1 MLSSN
6 ILKKIKGKI
15 TSKPGVYIFTDSK
28 NKKLYIGKAS
38 NLKRRLLSYLKTK
51 DQRILK
57 MLSLAKKINII
68 ESDSEIEAI
77 ILESKYIKKYKPVFN
92 IMLRDD
98 KNFFYIGFTKENF
111 PKIFITHQP
120 HKLQIINSNTQT
132 GSKIQNTQNTN
143 QKQNYKKLETQNWKS
158 LSASIEW
165 IGPFVDGTALK
176 TTLKYLRK
184 IFPYCTCKKPH
195 NNFCLNYHIGKCL
208 GLCCLKENSLQKN
221 KLPLLDY
228 ETIYKRNIK
237 SIKEILLGKKDSLLK
252 DLEKEM
258 IKFGKKQQFEKAIE
272 LRDKIEKIKKVFENA
287 KIIKTF
293 DQKNEELI
301 TDLEN
306 ILELKEL
313 PNRIESYDIA
323 NIQGQHAVGVMVVFN
338 LKQDSNQIN
347 YVPNKNEYRKFKIYT
362 QKSPNDTG
370 MLKEVLM
377 RRFKHTEWPIP
388 DVILIDGGKGQ
399 LNSAHSVITNQSL
412 NLNSKKIKIIAL
424 TKDRKHKGVKIYIWG
439 KSKPIFLSN
448 LSEDFKKL
456 ILNLDSEAHK
466 LAINY
471 YRLVHRR
478 SLDK

>member
-1 MLSSN
+1 
-6 ILKKIKGKI
+6 
-15 TSKPGVYIFTDSK
+15 
-28 NKKLYIGKAS
+28 
-38 NLKRRLLSYLKTK
+38 
-51 DQRILK
+51 
-57 MLSLAKKINII
+57 
-68 ESDSEIEAI
+68 
-77 ILESKYIKKYKPVFN
+77 
-92 IMLRDD
+92 
-98 KNFFYIGFTKENF
+98 
-111 PKIFITHQP
+111 
-120 HKLQIINSNTQT
+120 
-132 GSKIQNTQNTN
+132 
-143 QKQNYKKLETQNWKS
+143 
-158 LSASIEW
+158 
-165 IGPFVDGTALK
+165 
-176 TTLKYLRK
+176 
-184 IFPYCTCKKPH
+184 
-195 NNFCLNYHIGKCL
+195 
-208 GLCCLKENSLQKN
+208 LKENSLQKN

-338 LKQDSNQIN
+338 LKQDFNQIN